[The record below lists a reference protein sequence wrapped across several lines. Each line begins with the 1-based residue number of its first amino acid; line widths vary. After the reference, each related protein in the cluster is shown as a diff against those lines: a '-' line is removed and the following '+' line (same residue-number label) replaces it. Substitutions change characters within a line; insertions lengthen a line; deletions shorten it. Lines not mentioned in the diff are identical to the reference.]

1 MIGRIIVL
9 GGGSAGFLS
18 ALAIKARL
26 PQLDVTI
33 LRSPDIGI
41 IGVGEGTTI
50 SVPDHLHCNLQLDPG
65 ELHRRVKVT
74 WKLGIKFLWGSRP
87 YFNYTFSPQFSGQ
100 YEGLPKPNGFYAD
113 GSVEFANKVSALDDA
128 GQSIRA

>member
-1 MIGRIIVL
+1 MIHRITVL

-18 ALAIKARL
+18 ALAIKTRL

-50 SVPDHLHCNLQLDPG
+50 SVPDHLHCNLNLDAA
-65 ELHRRVKVT
+65 ELHRRVK
-74 WKLGIKFLWGSRP
+74 
-87 YFNYTFSPQFSGQ
+87 
-100 YEGLPKPNGFYAD
+100 
-113 GSVEFANKVSALDDA
+113 SAK
-128 GQSIRA
+128 

>member
-1 MIGRIIVL
+1 MIHRIVVL

-50 SVPDHLHCNLQLDPG
+50 SVPDHLHCNLKLDPG

-74 WKLGIKFLWGSRP
+74 WKVGIKFLWGPRP
-87 YFNYTFSPQFSGQ
+87 YFNYTFTPQFSGR
-100 YEGLPKPNGFYAD
+100 YRGTA
-113 GSVEFANKVSALDDA
+113 
-128 GQSIRA
+128 